1 MVVDAASAATSLLL
15 LLAISTPA
23 MSAAV
28 NTTLGPALPLTEVTE
43 EGVASSIQLASVVA
57 GSVLKT

>member
-1 MVVDAASAATSLLL
+1 
-15 LLAISTPA
+15 
-23 MSAAV
+23 MSVAV